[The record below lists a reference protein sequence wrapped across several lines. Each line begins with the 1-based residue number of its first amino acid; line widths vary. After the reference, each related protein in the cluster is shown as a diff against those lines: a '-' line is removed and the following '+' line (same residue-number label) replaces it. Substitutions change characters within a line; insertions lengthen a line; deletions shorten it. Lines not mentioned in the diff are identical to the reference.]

1 VSVAPVFRTLSCL
14 FPILLMIV
22 AMIVGTTQ
30 RLKTV
35 RLAKKEKQT
44 EKRTLGA
51 YGLQQHVIV

>member
-1 VSVAPVFRTLSCL
+1 
-14 FPILLMIV
+14 MIV